1 MSVGNERVSSR
12 ASKQDLIVLIRLLSN
27 GSGSDEQGD
36 EPGDELLLTTD
47 SEDELLS
54 DGKDKFSLDT
64 FVRRST
70 PCLGFSLLSWLAQE
84 AASLSLTL
92 TRACVRK
99 RTWWRALART
109 SRTRSWCCLR
119 TMGKASRSRLEAPT
133 FRALALSNYKQDQGS
148 QFQLTRARTRRRE
161 TSMPVTTERCLQSAP
176 GEGSLRR
183 LPGCHHL

>member
-1 MSVGNERVSSR
+1 MPQIFLWCFTIRFSR
-12 ASKQDLIVLIRLLSN
+12 FGRF
-27 GSGSDEQGD
+27 
-36 EPGDELLLTTD
+36 PHPPHLTHNT
-47 SEDELLS
+47 SPPY
-54 DGKDKFSLDT
+54 T
-64 FVRRST
+64 RRST
-70 PCLGFSLLSWLAQE
+70 SRDRAPHLGFSLLSWLAQE

-161 TSMPVTTERCLQSAP
+161 TSKPVTTERCLQSAP

-183 LPGCHHL
+183 LPGCNHL